1 MKRPVLW
8 FLLVVFL
15 LPLIACSLSSGGVP
29 PAGPT
34 TEAAS
39 VPPTTGVP
47 PAAGSTERIVLLYT
61 NDLHGQ
67 VEPVSGQY
75 GGLVNLVSLIDQVRA
90 RDPERTL
97 LLDAGDAL
105 QGTYVSNSAQGEV
118 MIAAMN
124 LAGYDAWT
132 LGNHEFD
139 FGQEA
144 LLARIA
150 QANFPTLA
158 ANLYDKATGRLWNV
172 EPYTILQAGA
182 ARVAVVGL
190 AYPNTPGITKPEN
203 VEGLGFGPAVETM
216 RSVLPE
222 VLQQTSLVVVLSH
235 LGIDGDRE
243 LAQAVDGIDVI
254 VGGHSHLAL
263 TGPEV
268 VNGTL
273 IVSAGS
279 KGQSLGRLELEVD
292 TGTGEVTAYS
302 RGNLLLAVDG
312 GVSPVDEEAQA
323 LVDAALAEVAATKDQ
338 PIGKTTRA
346 LQPAREGE
354 FALGNLVVDGMR
366 EVSVGDGIP
375 VNVAFHNN
383 AGIRASLPRGTIT
396 YGQLYNV
403 LPFDNQLIAMDL
415 TGAQILRIL
424 EHSVS
429 DRAGSLQVSGLSF
442 RFDSSNPV
450 GQRVQEV
457 TVGEEPLD
465 RQRTY
470 RVVTIDYL
478 AYGGDG
484 FKTFLDGTN
493 LAYGDGEVWAVAEY
507 IRAHSPVDPKVEGRI
522 R

>member
-1 MKRPVLW
+1 
-8 FLLVVFL
+8 
-15 LPLIACSLSSGGVP
+15 
-29 PAGPT
+29 
-34 TEAAS
+34 
-39 VPPTTGVP
+39 
-47 PAAGSTERIVLLYT
+47 LLYT
-61 NDLHGQ
+61 NDMHGQ
-67 VEPVSGQY
+67 VEPVSGRS

-90 RDPERTL
+90 QDPTRTL

-105 QGTYVSNSAQGEV
+105 QGTYVSNSAQGAV
-118 MIAAMN
+118 MIEAMN

-139 FGQEA
+139 FGQDV
-144 LLARIA
+144 LLARIG

-158 ANLYDKATGRLWNV
+158 ANLSDKATGRPWNV

-203 VEGLGFGPAVETM
+203 VAGLDFRPAEESM
-216 RSVLPE
+216 RALLPE
-222 VLQQTSLVVVLSH
+222 VLEQASLVVVLSH

-263 TGPEV
+263 TGPDV

-273 IVSAGS
+273 IVSTGS
-279 KGQSLGRLELEVD
+279 KGQSLGRLDLEVD
-292 TGTGEVTAYS
+292 SGTGEVTGYS
-302 RGNLLLAVDG
+302 RGGLLLAVNDD
-312 GVSPVDEEAQA
+312 VSPVSERAQA

-338 PIGKTTRA
+338 PVGRTARA
-346 LQPAREGE
+346 LQPARTGE

-366 EVSVGDGIP
+366 EAGVGDGIAAD
-375 VNVAFHNN
+375 VAFHNN
-383 AGIRASLPRGTIT
+383 AGIRASLPKGTIT

-415 TGAQILRIL
+415 TGAQIVRIL

-442 RFDSSNPV
+442 RFDFSDPV
-450 GQRVQEV
+450 GQRVREV
-457 TVGEEPLD
+457 IIGEEPLE

-507 IRAHSPVDPKVEGRI
+507 IRANSPVDPRVEGRI